1 MAVHLVNILTYVHV
15 LYYKG
20 RMSKVTQPQAARLA
34 SLDDDTVSQLAEM
47 FRLMGDPTRLRI
59 ILGCLSGPI
68 SVGDMAQRLGLSS
81 SLVSHHLRLLRAARV
96 MRGRRRGKQVY
107 YGVADEHIS
116 RVFLDM
122 LDHVA
127 EPGGHDVA

>member
-1 MAVHLVNILTYVHV
+1 MEHAT
-15 LYYKG
+15 
-20 RMSKVTQPQAARLA
+20 PQAARLA

-47 FRLMGDPTRLRI
+47 FRLMGDPTRLRV
-59 ILGCLSGPI
+59 ILSCLPGTS

-96 MRGRRRGKQVY
+96 MRGQRRGKQVY
-107 YGVADEHIS
+107 YGLADQHIS
-116 RVFLDM
+116 RVLLDM

-127 EPGGHDVA
+127 EPAGDDVP

>member
-1 MAVHLVNILTYVHV
+1 MNTTT
-15 LYYKG
+15 
-20 RMSKVTQPQAARLA
+20 RSDPARLA
-34 SLDDDTVSQLAEM
+34 ALDDDRVIQLAEM

-59 ILGCLSGPI
+59 ILSCLPGPI
-68 SVGDMAQRLGLSS
+68 AVGDIAARLGLSS

-96 MRGRRRGKQVY
+96 MRGQRHGKQVH

-122 LDHVA
+122 LDHVV
-127 EPGGHDVA
+127 EPEDHDVS

>member
-1 MAVHLVNILTYVHV
+1 MDN
-15 LYYKG
+15 
-20 RMSKVTQPQAARLA
+20 MTQPKAARLA
-34 SLDDDTVSQLAEM
+34 SLDDDTVTQLAEM

-59 ILGCLSGPI
+59 ILGCLPGPR
-68 SVGDMAQRLGLSS
+68 SVGDIAQGFGLSS

-96 MRGRRRGKQVY
+96 MRGQRHGKQVH
-107 YGVADEHIS
+107 YGVSDEHIS

-127 EPGGHDVA
+127 EPASDDES

>member
-1 MAVHLVNILTYVHV
+1 
-15 LYYKG
+15 
-20 RMSKVTQPQAARLA
+20 MSKVTQPQAARLA

>member
-1 MAVHLVNILTYVHV
+1 MKNILTYVHV
-15 LYYKG
+15 LYNIEHMA
-20 RMSKVTQPQAARLA
+20 RVTQPPAARLA

-59 ILGCLSGPI
+59 ILGCLPGPR
-68 SVGDMAQRLGLSS
+68 SVGDIAQRLGLSS

-96 MRGRRRGKQVY
+96 MRGRRHGKQVH

>member
-1 MAVHLVNILTYVHV
+1 MDNNVTHIHV
-15 LYYKG
+15 LYNSG
-20 RMSKVTQPQAARLA
+20 EMRATTQSDPARLA
-34 SLDDDTVSQLAEM
+34 ALDDDRVIQLAEM

-59 ILGCLSGPI
+59 ILGCLPGPI
-68 SVGDMAQRLGLSS
+68 AVGDIAARLGLSS

-96 MRGRRRGKQVY
+96 MRGRRHGKQVH

-122 LDHVA
+122 LDHVV
-127 EPGGHDVA
+127 EPEDHDVS

>member
-1 MAVHLVNILTYVHV
+1 
-15 LYYKG
+15 
-20 RMSKVTQPQAARLA
+20 
-34 SLDDDTVSQLAEM
+34 M

-59 ILGCLSGPI
+59 VLACLPGPLP
-68 SVGDMAQRLGLSS
+68 VGAIARRLGLSS

-96 MRGRRRGKQVY
+96 MRGQRHGKQVH

-127 EPGGHDVA
+127 EPGDHELA